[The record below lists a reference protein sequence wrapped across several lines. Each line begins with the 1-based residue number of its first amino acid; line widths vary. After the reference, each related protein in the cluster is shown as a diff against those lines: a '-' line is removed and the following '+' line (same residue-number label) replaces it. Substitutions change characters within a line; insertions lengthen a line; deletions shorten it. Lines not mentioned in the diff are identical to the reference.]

1 MQAHAPHTHTHLRK
15 HAQMSVLQSQNEAQ
29 AEELMKYQEI
39 ILQARH
45 EWSLVHQS
53 NVAKTEEIRRLET
66 QVFP

>member
-1 MQAHAPHTHTHLRK
+1 
-15 HAQMSVLQSQNEAQ
+15 MSVLQSQNEAQ